1 MITIGYSTRQSNPE
15 LQAYFAKSCGV
26 KNVQVIEKVNPNG
39 KSLTE
44 VYNEILNES
53 VNDIVVL
60 CHDDIYFDTNNWG
73 FKLLKHFEK
82 SEFGILGMAGTT
94 DLSETGQWWVT
105 NKKQNMVGIVN
116 HEHEG
121 KKWESKYSNSSNN
134 SIIETVIIDG
144 LFISINKSKIKKTF
158 NETFSGFHFYD
169 LSFSFENH
177 LDGVKVGVITNIR
190 VTHKSIGMT
199 NQSWE
204 DNRTKFVNT
213 YKEFLPCRVQ
223 KNENDKLKILISC
236 LLFKNFTGSEV
247 YVYELAKSLVKMGHD
262 VTVMSE
268 IGGPLTDMAKRAN
281 IKVVSVKNPPG
292 YRLGDGAWNV
302 RTPNGQVV
310 PSQPNVM
317 YKTSEVNYD
326 IIHVQH
332 EPVTNFVCNLYPN
345 IDKISTI
352 HSEVIDLEK
361 PVLNDS
367 IKHYICIRPEIK
379 EYIVEA
385 YGIDESKNSVIYNPV
400 DDNRFKQSNIVEKNA
415 ALFVG
420 TIDYLRENSI
430 RDMVS
435 QTKDEGLEFWLVGEN
450 KSNYLDELLENEH
463 VKHFKPNWSTENYI
477 QQVKYTAG
485 ILLGRTTIESWMCN
499 KPAWIYNVDSNGNIL
514 NKSLNNP
521 PSQEELD
528 KFKLSVVSKQVHKK
542 YLDVINRK

>member
-82 SEFGILGMAGTT
+82 SNFGVLGMAGTT

-121 KKWESKYSNSSNN
+121 KKWESKYSSNAGN

-144 LFISINKSKIKKTF
+144 LFIALDKKRIKKTF
-158 NETFSGFHFYD
+158 NENFKGFHFYD
-169 LSFSFENH
+169 LTFSFENFNE
-177 LDGVKVGVITNIR
+177 GVKVGVITNIR

-199 NQSWE
+199 NDSWE
-204 DNRTKFVNT
+204 INRKQFVDT
-213 YKEFLPCRVQ
+213 YSDVLPAKVQ
-223 KNENDKLKILISC
+223 KTENDRLKILLSC
-236 LLFKNFTGSEV
+236 LFFKNFTGSEV

-281 IKVVSVKNPPG
+281 IKVISLKNPPG
-292 YRLGDGAWNV
+292 YKLGDGKWTV
-302 RTPNGQVV
+302 RTPDGNVI
-310 PSQPNVM
+310 PSTPNSM
-317 YKTSEVNYD
+317 YKLSEVYFD
-326 IIHVQH
+326 LIHTQH
-332 EPVTNFVCNLYPN
+332 APITEFVCNLYPN
-345 IDKISTI
+345 IEKIATI
-352 HSEVIDLEK
+352 HSEVIELEK
-361 PVLNDS
+361 PIIHDS
-367 IKHYICIRPEIK
+367 IKHYICIRPEIQ
-379 EYIVEA
+379 EHITEVYD
-385 YGIDESKNSVIYNPV
+385 IDINKTSVVYNPV
-400 DDNRFKQSNIVEKNA
+400 DDSRFISGKTDEKNA

-420 TIDYLRENSI
+420 TIDYLRESSI
-430 RDMVS
+430 RDMVEM
-435 QTKDEGLEFWLVGEN
+435 TKDDGLEFWLVGEN
-450 KSNYLDELLENEH
+450 KSNYLDELLQFDH
-463 VKHFKPNWSTENYI
+463 VKHFKSTWNTEKYI

-485 ILLGRTTIESWMCN
+485 ILLGRTTIESWMCG
-499 KPAWIYNVDSNGNIL
+499 KPAWIYNVDSNGGIL
-514 NKSLNNP
+514 DKTLHEP
-521 PSQEELD
+521 PTNGEMD
-528 KFKLSVVSKQVHKK
+528 KFKLSNVSKLVHEK
-542 YLDVINRK
+542 YLKVVNRK